1 MKILVAEDDQV
12 SRRLLEITLH
22 GWGHEVVVTGDG
34 AQAWAA
40 LQEENAPELAILDW
54 MMPFMDGVDVCRR
67 VRETAGMKSI
77 YLILLT
83 AKGEIDELV
92 AGLAAGANDYIAKP
106 YHPEELRARVQSGVR
121 MVELQQAMR
130 ADLAVRKSAEA
141 ALLKSEEKLRQSQ
154 KLEVVGQLAGG
165 IAHDFNNL
173 LTAITGY
180 SHLSLRNLGPA
191 DPMRPNLEEIKKAG
205 DRAASLTRQLL
216 AFSRKQILQP
226 KVLNLNSLIT
236 DLGKMLR
243 RLIPADIE
251 FVTVLRPEAAP
262 IYADPGQIEQVL
274 MNLVVNARDAMPLGG
289 KITIE
294 TANVELDNEFARNYD
309 SIKPGPHVM
318 LSVSDIGCGMS
329 PETQEHIFE
338 PFFTTKEVGKGT
350 GLGLSTVYGIVKQSG
365 GSIWVTSELG
375 LGTTLKIFLPQYAK
389 QSEPVTVM
397 SKPSELPSGSE
408 TILLVEDESMVRLL
422 VRSIL
427 EESGYDVLEAT
438 RGTEELR
445 FCEDYK
451 DPIHLMITDLVMP
464 QMGGR
469 ELARAVEKLRPE
481 IPVLYVSGYTDDV
494 TTHNDLLDPSTSFLE
509 KPFTPEVLSTR
520 IRNLLDTNKSR
531 PHPAAGTITR

>member
-1 MKILVAEDDQV
+1 MKILVAEDERI
-12 SRRLLEITLH
+12 SRRILEATLR
-22 GWGHEVVVTGDG
+22 GWGHEVVATSDG

-40 LQEENAPELAILDW
+40 LQLEDAPQLAILDW

-67 VRETAGMKSI
+67 VRESAGMKSI

-83 AKGEIDELV
+83 AKGEINELV
-92 AGLAAGANDYIAKP
+92 AGMAAGANDYIAKP
-106 YHPEELRARVQSGVR
+106 FHPEELRARVQAGIR
-121 MVELQQAMR
+121 MVELQQALT
-130 ADLAVRKSAEA
+130 ADLAVRKSTEE

-154 KLEVVGQLAGG
+154 KLEAVGQLAGG

-180 SHLSLRNLGPA
+180 SHLSLRNLDPA

-205 DRAASLTRQLL
+205 ERAAALTRQLL
-216 AFSRKQILQP
+216 AFSRRQILQP

-236 DLGKMLR
+236 DLGKMLC
-243 RLIPADIE
+243 RLIPEDIE

-274 MNLVVNARDAMPLGG
+274 MNLVVNARDAMPSGG

-294 TANVELDNEFARNYD
+294 TANVDLDAAFAANYD
-309 SIKPGPHVM
+309 SVKPGPNVM
-318 LSVSDIGCGMS
+318 LSISDIGCGMS

-338 PFFTTKEVGKGT
+338 PFFTTREVGKGT

-365 GSIWVTSELG
+365 GSIWATSELG
-375 LGTTLKIFLPQYAK
+375 LGTTFKIFLPQYMT
-389 QSEPVTVM
+389 QSEPASAM
-397 SKPSELPSGSE
+397 STPSELPSGSK
-408 TILLVEDESMVRLL
+408 TILLVEDERMVRTL
-422 VRSIL
+422 VRNIL
-427 EESGYDVLEAT
+427 EESGYYVLEAT
-438 RGTEELR
+438 RGTEALR

-481 IPVLYVSGYTDDV
+481 IPVLYMSGYTDDV
-494 TTHNDLLDPSTSFLE
+494 IMQNDLFDPSASFLE
-509 KPFTPEVLSTR
+509 KPFTLEALSTKVR
-520 IRNLLDTNKSR
+520 KILTSNKSVPVSTVPR
-531 PHPAAGTITR
+531 